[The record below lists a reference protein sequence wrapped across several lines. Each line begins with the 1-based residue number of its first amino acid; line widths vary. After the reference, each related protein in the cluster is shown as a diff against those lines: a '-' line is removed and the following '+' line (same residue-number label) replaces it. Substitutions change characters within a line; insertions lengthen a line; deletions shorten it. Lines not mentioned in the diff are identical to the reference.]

1 MNTLS
6 ECVTLFS
13 DQFLN
18 IYNLTILSSF
28 QVGFRT
34 YAIKKPNIVTDNK
47 VDNNQVKPNL
57 MTRTKNTLDTK
68 LSGTKKCI

>member
-1 MNTLS
+1 MKIIFKIYEILSILIIYVLICFIFLCVNSLSECVNTLS

-18 IYNLTILSSF
+18 IYKLTILSSF

-34 YAIKKPNIVTDNK
+34 YAIKKT
-47 VDNNQVKPNL
+47 
-57 MTRTKNTLDTK
+57 
-68 LSGTKKCI
+68 